1 MLRTSSTRA
10 AESAHPRVRSR
21 RPLFFL
27 ALSCAFLT
35 AALPAHA
42 ARRCDSPAT
51 ARRHPH
57 RKLCVKAHVYQ
68 EINLADGT
76 RILDVCSPRDSAREC
91 HFAFVS
97 LMQNRAA
104 VGSLKPYIGKEI
116 EVRGII
122 RPLNDRAEILLTRAK
137 QIRLA
142 PKEHHRKEEARAHRS
157 RFHPN
162 PALLKGFNATQSR
175 MPIADPAFRGGYRN

>member
-10 AESAHPRVRSR
+10 AESAQLLPRNR
-21 RPLFFL
+21 RPLLFL
-27 ALSCAFLT
+27 ALACGVL
-35 AALPAHA
+35 AAAPPAHA
-42 ARRCDSPAT
+42 TRRCDSPAT
-51 ARRHPH
+51 ARRHLH
-57 RKLCVKAHVYQ
+57 RKFCVKAHVYQ
-68 EINLADGT
+68 EIDLGDGT
-76 RILDVCSPRDSAREC
+76 RILDICSPRDSAKEC

-97 LMQNRAA
+97 LDRDRAA
-104 VGSLKPYIGKEI
+104 VGSLKPFIGKEI
-116 EVRGII
+116 EVRGVIL
-122 RPLNDRAEILLTRAK
+122 PLHDRAEILLTRAK

-142 PKEHHRKEEARAHRS
+142 PEEHHRKEEARVHRS